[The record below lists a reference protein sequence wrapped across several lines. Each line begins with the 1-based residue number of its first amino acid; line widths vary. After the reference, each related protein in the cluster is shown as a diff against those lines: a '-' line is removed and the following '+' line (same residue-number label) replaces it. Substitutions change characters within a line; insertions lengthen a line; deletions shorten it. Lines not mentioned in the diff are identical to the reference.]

1 MRHGAR
7 VEKCTRLYG
16 DDFDILT
23 PNLAT
28 FTSLTAQ
35 RELIGM
41 QTYKYVISQDQSALN
56 VSKKW
61 SRRCRIDFDK
71 DTDRQPN
78 AS

>member
-23 PNLAT
+23 PNLAA
-28 FTSLTAQ
+28 FTNLTAQ

-41 QTYKYVISQDQSALN
+41 QTYKYVISQDHSALN
-56 VSKKW
+56 VSIW

-71 DTDRQPN
+71 DTDWQPN